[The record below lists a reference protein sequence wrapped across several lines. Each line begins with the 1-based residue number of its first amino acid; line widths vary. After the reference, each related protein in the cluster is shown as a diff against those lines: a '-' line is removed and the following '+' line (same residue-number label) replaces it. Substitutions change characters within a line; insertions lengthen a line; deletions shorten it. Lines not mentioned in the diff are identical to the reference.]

1 MPITMEMPDTIY
13 GGSEDA
19 PFTCPFD
26 GARTN
31 TVETDGRIFME
42 RCLSCNKIF
51 AFDSLYDEED

>member
-1 MPITMEMPDTIY
+1 MEMPDTIY

>member
-1 MPITMEMPDTIY
+1 MPITMEIPNIIY

-19 PFTCPFD
+19 PFTCPED